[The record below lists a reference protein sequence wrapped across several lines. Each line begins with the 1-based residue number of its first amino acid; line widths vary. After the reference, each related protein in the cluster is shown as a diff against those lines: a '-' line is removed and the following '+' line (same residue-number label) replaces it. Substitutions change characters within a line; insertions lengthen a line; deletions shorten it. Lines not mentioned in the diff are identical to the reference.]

1 MNTEP
6 VYIPTDPT
14 RKRQIPSSGIR
25 RLGISCIKLV
35 AYLSI
40 VAGICW
46 LLSQLITKE
55 VVIAI
60 GLILGFLIVSTVLK
74 FALSVIFTV
83 IKWIIVAI
91 VIIAIL
97 SVI

>member
-1 MNTEP
+1 MNTDP
-6 VYIPTDPT
+6 VYIQNDQT
-14 RKRQIPSSGIR
+14 RKRQVSSDKVRIPVTA
-25 RLGISCIKLV
+25 CIKLV

-40 VAGICW
+40 VAGFCW

-60 GLILGFLIVSTVLK
+60 GLILGFLIISILLK

-83 IKWIIVAI
+83 IKWIV
-91 VIIAIL
+91 VIIAIITIM

>member
-1 MNTEP
+1 MNTDP
-6 VYIPTDPT
+6 VYIPIDST
-14 RKRQIPSSGIR
+14 RKRQGTAAQARKVTIT
-25 RLGISCIKLV
+25 CIKLV
-35 AYLSI
+35 AYLSM
-40 VAGICW
+40 VAGVCY
-46 LLSQLITKE
+46 LLTLLITKE

-83 IKWIIVAI
+83 IKWIVVVIA
-91 VIIAIL
+91 IIAIL